1 MWNSWIC
8 NLACIFNSASTVSNL
23 TIIYGHGFS
32 NIFQISNLNKDITAT
47 ASSQATFA
55 RHVSDGPS
63 WEQTQKSW
71 SPLRRDPAYSS
82 RLLSNATIGPLSMCI
97 FPEKQEIKEKSRLAT
112 VLQ

>member
-8 NLACIFNSASTVSNL
+8 NLVCIFNSASAVSNL

-55 RHVSDGPS
+55 RHVSDHCES
-63 WEQTQKSW
+63 KRESLD
-71 SPLRRDPAYSS
+71 SHALRRDPAHPS
-82 RLLSNATIGPLSMCI
+82 RLFSNAIIGPLSMCI
-97 FPEKQEIKEKSRLAT
+97 FPEKQGIKEKSRLAT